1 MSINYFSSLFYYI
14 TLFFNLSLKGSCSQ
28 AFAIVEVGIVGVI
41 GPSIAYFNG
50 ILHLVTPHSHLI
62 FGCKQRLCIV
72 VHTIFAGNS
81 KATEVAITAMYFES
95 FGNVVERYNQLI
107 ARLLYLVTAKDEVTV
122 WCDKV
127 QNPVKVRYAWAD
139 NPDDA
144 NLYNSEGLA
153 TTPFEAEIVK

>member
-1 MSINYFSSLFYYI
+1 M
-14 TLFFNLSLKGSCSQ
+14 
-28 AFAIVEVGIVGVI
+28 
-41 GPSIAYFNG
+41 
-50 ILHLVTPHSHLI
+50 
-62 FGCKQRLCIV
+62 CIV